1 MPIILGLIG
10 AITVAFIWIMRMR
23 NAAEMTHE
31 IAGVAQ
37 DVLAAARRLGFR
49 RRLDTHPVDS
59 IEEPP
64 LAIGAL
70 AIAFL
75 ELGGLPTAEQQDA
88 LLKSLQA
95 HTGQGMKDAEE
106 TLILGRWLVN
116 EANGPQPAIARLS
129 RRLAKIDRAGSFT
142 PLMAVLNDV
151 AASGRNAAVSDRQ
164 KDALDEIA
172 RAFKIG

>member
-1 MPIILGLIG
+1 MPVILGLLG

-31 IAGVAQ
+31 IAGAAQ

-49 RRLDTHPVDS
+49 RRINTHPVDS
-59 IEEPP
+59 LEEPK

-70 AIAFL
+70 GIAFL
-75 ELGGLPTAEQQDA
+75 ELGGLPTEEQQNA

-95 HTGQGMKDAEE
+95 RTGQSLDDAEE
-106 TLILGRWLVN
+106 TLILGRWLVH
-116 EANGPQPAIARLS
+116 ESNGPEPAITRLS
-129 RRLAKIDRAGSFT
+129 RRLAKLDRAGSFT

-151 AASGRNAAVSDRQ
+151 AQASRDGAVSDRQ
-164 KDALDEIA
+164 RDALTEIA
-172 RAFKIG
+172 RAFKLN

>member
-1 MPIILGLIG
+1 MPVILGLLG
-10 AITVAFIWIMRMR
+10 VLTVAVIWIMRMR

-49 RRLDTHPVDS
+49 RRLDSHPVESLDD
-59 IEEPP
+59 PK

-70 AIAFL
+70 GIAFL
-75 ELGGLPTAEQQDA
+75 ELGGLPTAEQHDA

-95 HTGQGMKDAEE
+95 HTGQSLKDAEE

-116 EANGPQPAIARLS
+116 ESNGPVPAITRLS
-129 RRLAKIDRAGSFT
+129 RRLAKLDRAGSFT

-151 AASGRNAAVSDRQ
+151 AQAGRDGAVSDRQ
-164 KDALDEIA
+164 RDALTEIA
-172 RAFKIG
+172 RAFKLN

>member
-1 MPIILGLIG
+1 MPVILGLIG

-37 DVLAAARRLGFR
+37 DVLSAARRLGFR
-49 RRLDTHPVDS
+49 RRMNLHPVESLD
-59 IEEPP
+59 EPK

-70 AIAFL
+70 GIAFL
-75 ELGGLPTAEQQDA
+75 ELGGLPTAEQQNI

-95 HTGQGMKDAEE
+95 HIGQSLDDAEE

-116 EANGPQPAIARLS
+116 ESNGPEPAITRLS
-129 RRLAKIDRAGSFT
+129 RRLAKLDRAGSFT

-151 AASGRNAAVSDRQ
+151 AQASRDGAVSDRQ
-164 KDALDEIA
+164 RDALTEIA
-172 RAFKIG
+172 RAFKLS